1 MNAVFDTG
9 KRVDH
14 RRRRLELEE
23 ENVRQNKFGTDF
35 GPDVAWPLT
44 NDEAAKIIF
53 ATRGLASAD
62 QRKTQKM
69 EERLLFFHDRV
80 KIYPTQQN
88 LAVVRA
94 YFEDLGAEFTNF
106 EKVTLANL
114 LPETVEE
121 AISYLP
127 SLAGTEDR
135 PVDEKKL
142 DLLLRC
148 LYSQS
153 VNNPDATDLTAML
166 AVAEGAPPPSEGE
179 PSGAAELAAAELA
192 EAVQA
197 AEQAVEEAR
206 LAQQAAHEEH
216 ADARAM
222 LDKYLESETPA
233 ATNKADDD
241 DDDVESES
249 DSD

>member
-1 MNAVFDTG
+1 MNTGFDTG

-69 EERLLFFHDRV
+69 EERLVFFHDRV

-94 YFEDLGAEFTNF
+94 YFEDLGAAFTNF

-135 PVDEKKL
+135 PVDDKKL

-153 VNNPDATDLTAML
+153 VNNPDATELTAML
-166 AVAEGAPPPSEGE
+166 AVAEGAPPPSEEE
-179 PSGAAELAAAELA
+179 PSGPAELA

-222 LDKYLESETPA
+222 LEQYLESETPA
-233 ATNKADDD
+233 ATNEGDADDD
-241 DDDVESES
+241 DDDVESGS